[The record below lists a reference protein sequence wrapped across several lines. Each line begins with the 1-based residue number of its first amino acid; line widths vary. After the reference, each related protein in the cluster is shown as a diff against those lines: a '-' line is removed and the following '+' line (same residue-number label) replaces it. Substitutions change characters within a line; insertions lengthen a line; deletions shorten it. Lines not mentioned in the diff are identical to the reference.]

1 MRRTSS
7 ITYENHVEMREG
19 IDRYLPPSQQ
29 LLTATEQ
36 SMKSWVGQISFV
48 AAITYLLLFEIYNRG
63 LHRAGIVPLSK
74 HVTHYCPQSRYRYC
88 KLTTIPTREIPYS
101 PPRHTLSSSAGCSP
115 GNLHQ
120 YPADVLKFNF
130 IPDEKV

>member
-1 MRRTSS
+1 VPITTNGVSLNPAHAVYS
-7 ITYENHVEMREG
+7 IQHYVIKFVSDLWQVVGFLQAITYENHVEMREG

-74 HVTHYCPQSRYRYC
+74 HVTHYCPLQ
-88 KLTTIPTREIPYS
+88 
-101 PPRHTLSSSAGCSP
+101 
-115 GNLHQ
+115 
-120 YPADVLKFNF
+120 PAELLRVCLGG
-130 IPDEKV
+130 E